1 MPLTEPDL
9 WISHIRLFDSSHVT
23 RIPGIEVVPDRRL
36 RKRVVTDIVVKPCPA
51 HASLLAPP
59 VQPFARQ
66 HQHAP
71 VVAVDR
77 AVVAAHPVVL
87 VVPPQLGA

>member
-9 WISHIRLFDSSHVT
+9 WISHIRLFDLSHVT

-36 RKRVVTDIVVKPCPA
+36 GKRVMSEIGVELCPA

-59 VQPFARQ
+59 VQPFAHQLQRQ
-66 HQHAP
+66 P
-71 VVAVDR
+71 VVA
-77 AVVAAHPVVL
+77 AVAR
-87 VVPPQLGA
+87 